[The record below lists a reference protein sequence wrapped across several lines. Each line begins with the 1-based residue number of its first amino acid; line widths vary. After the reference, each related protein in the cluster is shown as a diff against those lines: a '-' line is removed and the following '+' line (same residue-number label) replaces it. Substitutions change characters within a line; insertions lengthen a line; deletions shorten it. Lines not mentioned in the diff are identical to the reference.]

1 MTFGQKLSKLRKE
14 NNYTQEQLADILGV
28 SRQSVSKWESDSA
41 YPETDKLISLSRLFD
56 CSVDYLL
63 KDECND
69 KNSQENEAKS
79 ISNHQKIIGY
89 ILLTV
94 SLLAGVLI
102 VLLAQTEEQIFILLP
117 FIFSVLT
124 CSMICLFV
132 NHRAGY
138 WCVWAALSPITIFLP
153 FIIWLSVLNKINLIA
168 ICFYIIM
175 FFVAKRVFTGILPTA
190 KSKRFVIIGWI
201 ALVIFRVFS
210 YVLFTN
216 RIIDSLFDILP
227 YILMNLI
234 MYIGVAVLV
243 TFTARI
249 IRNKNRVG

>member
-14 NNYTQEQLADILGV
+14 KNYTQEQLADILCV
-28 SRQSVSKWESDSA
+28 SRQSVSKWESDTA
-41 YPETDKLISLSRLFD
+41 YPETEKLICLSRLFD

-63 KDECND
+63 KDECHN
-69 KNSQENEAKS
+69 KNSNEIKTEHP
-79 ISNHQKIIGY
+79 SNHQKIIGY
-89 ILLTV
+89 ILLAV
-94 SLLAGVLI
+94 SILTGVLVTLLADN
-102 VLLAQTEEQIFILLP
+102 EDQIFILLP
-117 FIFSVLT
+117 IVFSVLA
-124 CSMICLFV
+124 CALICLFV
-132 NHRAGY
+132 KRIAGY
-138 WCVWAALSPITIFLP
+138 WCVWAAVSPITILLP
-153 FIIWLSVLNKINLIA
+153 FIIWLSVLNKINIIA
-168 ICFYIIM
+168 IFFYIIM
-175 FFVAKRVFTGILPTA
+175 FFVAKRLFTGIFPTA